1 MASLKRLS
9 SSSFLHIL
17 ILLVCADVV
26 LSVYLPKTNLLW
38 YQRSINGSN
47 EPFCR
52 KIFEYICSNKDPQIV
67 MMGSSLLAVPS
78 ISCDQAYVRAGQP
91 YHSVPDMFAFSHYK
105 RSEYF
110 KMLLSDKL
118 GKKVDV
124 VNLGM
129 AGTVASDQLLI
140 LQKALAFNKKPS
152 VIICTVAP
160 AEFIWN
166 DGCGLD
172 KTRISLAFK
181 SYTWPADNGSLALT
195 ADHLRRE
202 LAWHFELLENE
213 LASCKTPMG
222 EYCNK
227 WMHRSDNKSD
237 NKDQI
242 AAHLA
247 APASVPAPLS
257 SASHLGAP
265 ASLPAPSKDESV
277 AVASKMDAYG
287 RTNRLE
293 DLAGFRANYAKV
305 DTALFNKQLD
315 HFSQLLD
322 LCNQRDIP
330 IVIVNMPLTRYNKE
344 LIDKPVYNKYF
355 SAVTEITHN
364 HRIPFIDMDQSTL
377 FTLSD
382 FYDSTHLNE
391 VGGKKLFVALAER
404 ISKMGNT
411 SAKRLSAL
419 DL

>member
-1 MASLKRLS
+1 MSGGQIASKLMSGLKRLS
-9 SSSFLHIL
+9 NSSFLHIL
-17 ILLVCADVV
+17 ILLVCADLV

-52 KIFEYICSNKDPQIV
+52 KIFEYICSNKDPQVV

-118 GKKVDV
+118 GRKVDV

-181 SYTWPADNGSLALT
+181 SYTWPTDNGSLALA

-213 LASCKTPMG
+213 LASCKTPLG

-242 AAHLA
+242 ASKDGS
-247 APASVPAPLS
+247 PNSVPARM
-257 SASHLGAP
+257 P
-265 ASLPAPSKDESV
+265 ALPGV
-277 AVASKMDAYG
+277 VSKMDAYG

-293 DLAGFRANYAKV
+293 DIAGFRSNYAKV

-322 LCNQRDIP
+322 LCNERDIP

-364 HRIPFIDMDQSTL
+364 HRIPFIDMDQSNL

-391 VGGKKLFVALAER
+391 VGGKKLFVALADR
-404 ISKMGNT
+404 ISKMSNT

>member
-1 MASLKRLS
+1 MLALKRLGN
-9 SSSFLHIL
+9 SSFLHIL
-17 ILLVCADVV
+17 ILLVCTDVV
-26 LSVYLPKTNLLW
+26 LSVYLPKANLLW
-38 YQRSINGSN
+38 YQRSISGSN

-52 KIFEYICSNKDPQIV
+52 KIFEYICSNKDPQVV

-78 ISCDQAYVRAGQP
+78 ISCDQTYIRAGQP
-91 YHSVPDMFAFSHYK
+91 YYSVPDMFAFSHYK

-118 GKKVDV
+118 GRKVDV
-124 VNLGM
+124 VNLGV
-129 AGTVASDQLLI
+129 AGIVASDQLLI

-181 SYTWPADNGSLALT
+181 SYIWPADNGSLALT

-213 LASCKTPMG
+213 LASCKIPMS

-227 WMHRSDNKSD
+227 WMHRSDKKSD

-242 AAHLA
+242 ASQDGS
-247 APASVPAPLS
+247 PNSVPARMPV
-257 SASHLGAP
+257 
-265 ASLPAPSKDESV
+265 LPG
-277 AVASKMDAYG
+277 VASKMDAYG

-293 DLAGFRANYAKV
+293 DIAGFRASYAKV
-305 DTALFNKQLD
+305 DTALFDKQLD
-315 HFSQLLD
+315 HFSKMLD
-322 LCNQRDIP
+322 LCNERDIP
-330 IVIVNMPLTRYNKE
+330 IVIVNMPLTRFNKA
-344 LIDKPVYNKYF
+344 LIDKPVYDKYF
-355 SAVTEITHN
+355 SAVSQITQTH
-364 HRIPFIDMDQSTL
+364 HIPFVDMDQSNL
-377 FTLSD
+377 FTVSD

-391 VGGKKLFVALAER
+391 VGGKKLFVALADR
-404 ISKMGNT
+404 ISKMSST
-411 SAKRLSAL
+411 LARRLSAQ